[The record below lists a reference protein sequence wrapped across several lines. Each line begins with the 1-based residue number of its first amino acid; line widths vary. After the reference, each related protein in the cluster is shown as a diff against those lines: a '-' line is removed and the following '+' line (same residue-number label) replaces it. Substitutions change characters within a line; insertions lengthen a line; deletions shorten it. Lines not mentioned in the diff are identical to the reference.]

1 MPIELKHV
9 FYTYASGTPFAYGAL
24 KDVSLQIPDHCFLAL
39 IGETGSGKSTL
50 VQHLN
55 GLLFPD
61 QGTVQVGDYLLKKEG
76 HKRFYVDLAQEQT
89 KRLQRKKKQFDVKL
103 LRKYAG
109 LVFQFPE
116 YQLFEETVLKDVE
129 FGPKNFGDDEEK
141 AASKAK
147 KALSLVGLDAS
158 YYERSPFELSGG
170 EKRRAA
176 IAGIIALEPKVLV
189 LDEPTAGLDP
199 NGEKEMMGL
208 FYKIYESGQSVIIVT
223 HNMELVLKYVD
234 QAAVMADG
242 KMVKMATP
250 LELFQDEAF
259 LKTSVIEPPYV
270 FKLAQDL
277 IKKGLQI
284 DLTQVK
290 DITSLAQQIKK
301 AKNL

>member
-1 MPIELKHV
+1 MQIEVKNIS
-9 FYTYASGTPFAYGAL
+9 YTYNLSPKERFKALDNVSFSIEKGEFVAVVGKTGA
-24 KDVSLQIPDHCFLAL
+24 
-39 IGETGSGKSTL
+39 GKSTL
-50 VQHLN
+50 MQMLN

-61 QGTVQVGDYLLKKEG
+61 EG
-76 HKRFYVDLAQEQT
+76 EVDVDEFVVS
-89 KRLQRKKKQFDVKL
+89 KDKKKRSKKLFL
-103 LRKYAG
+103 LRKKVG

-259 LKTSVIEPPYV
+259 LKTS
-270 FKLAQDL
+270 
-277 IKKGLQI
+277 
-284 DLTQVK
+284 
-290 DITSLAQQIKK
+290 
-301 AKNL
+301 